1 MVRRRRDPGFVV
13 PYGHPQTWRGGG
25 VRPGPRTHRE
35 GVLRLVGNQPG
46 PGYVLGVDQAA
57 SSGWAVV
64 ELDQRRVVAH
74 GVATT
79 SEARRRALVG
89 LRDLPGFRVREL
101 LVVFEDHSTY
111 PTKSTQQGIEL
122 GVSLGRWLELLDIFD
137 HPARRRIR
145 VAPAEWRRVMGT
157 TAYLDR
163 EAWKAQA
170 KMWATT
176 VVRSRVVSDDE
187 AEAICIA
194 TWGAWD
200 GVYEWAVQDMKVA
213 A

>member
-1 MVRRRRDPGFVV
+1 MARRRRDPGFVV

-25 VRPGPRTHRE
+25 VRPGPATHRQ
-35 GVLRLVGNQPG
+35 GVLQLLGGQPG

-64 ELDQRRVVAH
+64 ELDGRRVVAH
-74 GVATT
+74 GTAKT
-79 SEARRRALVG
+79 SPERRRALVG
-89 LRDLPGFRVREL
+89 LRDLPYFHVRQL
-101 LVVFEDHSTY
+101 LVVFEDHSSY

-137 HPARRRIR
+137 HPARLRLR
-145 VAPAEWRRVMGT
+145 VAPADWRKVMGT

-170 KMWATT
+170 KLWATGC
-176 VVRSRVVSDDE
+176 VRSRVVCDDE

-194 TWGAWD
+194 TWGGWD
-200 GVYEWAVQDMKVA
+200 GVYEWAVKVEGKA